1 MTTRR
6 YTNDETAE
14 AIGRLLSELTPG
26 RTIFTKLTH
35 VSRSGMSRSIEC
47 YLAQGRDNLTDITWS
62 IARATNARLD
72 PRHGGI
78 IMEGCGMDM
87 GFGLVDNLG
96 RTLYPNGAPCPGSRG
111 YDPDTYATIQDLP
124 RCKSNDH
131 VNDATVPYSRDVIH
145 KDSGYALNQ
154 VWM

>member
-6 YTNDETAE
+6 YTKEETAE

-26 RTIFTKLTH
+26 RTVYTKITH

-72 PRHGGI
+72 NLHGGI
-78 IMEGCGMDM
+78 IMGGCGMDM
-87 GFGLVDNLG
+87 GFALVHNLG
-96 RTLYPNGAPCPGSRG
+96 RTLYPNGVPCTGSRG
-111 YDPDTYATIQDLP
+111 YDPIAYATLHDAP
-124 RCKSNDH
+124 RCKSNEH
-131 VNDATVPYSRDVIH
+131 VNDATVPYSRDVTH
-145 KDSGYALNQ
+145 QNGGYALNQ

>member
-6 YTNDETAE
+6 YTKEETAE

-47 YLAQGRDNLTDITWS
+47 YLAQGRDNLTDITWAV
-62 IARATNARLD
+62 ARATNSRVD
-72 PRHGGI
+72 NTHGGI
-78 IMEGCGMDM
+78 IMGGCGMDM
-87 GFGLVDNLG
+87 GFDLVDNLG
-96 RTLYPNGAPCPGSRG
+96 RTLYPNGVPCTGSRG
-111 YDPDTYATIQDLP
+111 YDPDTYATLQDAP

>member
-6 YTNDETAE
+6 YTKEETAE

-26 RTIFTKLTH
+26 RTVYTKITH

-47 YLAQGRDNLTDITWS
+47 YLAQGRDNLTDITWAV
-62 IARATNARLD
+62 ARATNSRVD
-72 PRHGGI
+72 NTHGGI
-78 IMEGCGMDM
+78 IMGGCGMDM
-87 GFGLVDNLG
+87 GFALVYNLG
-96 RTLYPNGAPCPGSRG
+96 RTLYPNGVPCTGSRG
-111 YDPDTYATIQDLP
+111 YDPDTYATIQDPP

-145 KDSGYALNQ
+145 KEIGRAH
-154 VWM
+154 V

>member
-6 YTNDETAE
+6 YTEDETLE
-14 AIGRLLSELTPG
+14 AIDYLRDKLTPG
-26 RTIFTKLTH
+26 RTVYTKITH
-35 VSRSGMSRSIEC
+35 VSSSGMSRSIEC
-47 YLAQGRDNLTDITWS
+47 YLAQGSDNLTDITWEV
-62 IARATNARLD
+62 ARATNARLD

-78 IMEGCGMDM
+78 VMGGCGMDM
-87 GFGLVDNLG
+87 GFALVYNLG
-96 RTLYPNGAPCPGSRG
+96 RTLYPDGVPCTGSSG
-111 YDPDTYATIQDLP
+111 YDPITYATLHYAP

-145 KDSGYALNQ
+145 RNGGYALNQ

>member
-6 YTNDETAE
+6 YTKEETAE

-26 RTIFTKLTH
+26 RTVYTKITH

-47 YLAQGRDNLTDITWS
+47 YLAQGRDNLTDITWLV
-62 IARATNARLD
+62 ARATNSRVD
-72 PRHGGI
+72 NTHGGI
-78 IMEGCGMDM
+78 IMRGCGMDM
-87 GFGLVDNLG
+87 GYYLVYKLSH
-96 RTLYPNGAPCPGSRG
+96 TLYPNGVPCTGSRG
-111 YDPDTYATIQDLP
+111 YDPDTYATIQDPP
-124 RCKSNDH
+124 RCKSNEH

-145 KDSGYALNQ
+145 KNSGYALNQ

>member
-6 YTNDETAE
+6 YANDETAE

-26 RTIFTKLTH
+26 RTVYTKITH

-47 YLAQGRDNLTDITWS
+47 YLAQGRDNLTDITWLV
-62 IARATNARLD
+62 ARATNSRVD
-72 PRHGGI
+72 NTHGGI
-78 IMEGCGMDM
+78 VMGGCGMDM
-87 GFGLVDNLG
+87 GFALVYGLG
-96 RTLYPNGAPCPGSRG
+96 RTLYPDGVPCTGSRG
-111 YDPDTYATIQDLP
+111 RDTEAP

-131 VNDATVPYSRDVIH
+131 VNDATVPYSRDVTH
-145 KDSGYALNQ
+145 REGGYALNQ

>member
-35 VSRSGMSRSIEC
+35 VSRSGMSLSIEC
-47 YLAQGRDNLTDITWS
+47 YLAQGRDNLTGITWVV
-62 IARATNARLD
+62 ARATNSRVD
-72 PRHGGI
+72 NTHGGI
-78 IMEGCGMDM
+78 IMGECGMDL
-87 GFGLVDNLG
+87 GYALVYNLG
-96 RTLYPNGAPCPGSRG
+96 RTLYPNGVPCTGSRG
-111 YDPDTYATIQDLP
+111 YDPDTYATLQDPP
-124 RCKSNDH
+124 RCKSNEH
-131 VNDATVPYSRDVIH
+131 VNDATVPYSRDVTH
-145 KDSGYALNQ
+145 QNGGYALNQ

>member
-1 MTTRR
+1 MTTLR
-6 YTNDETAE
+6 YTKDDTRK
-14 AIGRLLSELTPG
+14 AIDYLRDKLTPG
-26 RTIFTKLTH
+26 RTVYTKITH

-47 YLAQGRDNLTDITWS
+47 YLAQGRDNLTDITWEV
-62 IARATNARLD
+62 ARATNARLD

-78 IMEGCGMDM
+78 VMGGCGMDM
-87 GFGLVDNLG
+87 GYALVYNLG
-96 RTLYPNGAPCPGSRG
+96 RTLYPNGVPCTRSRG
-111 YDPDTYATIQDLP
+111 YDPDTYATLHDSP

-145 KDSGYALNQ
+145 RNGGYALNQ